1 MQVSVES
8 SEGLE
13 RKIKVVIP
21 AEEYKNTYYKVVR
34 KIGKTN
40 RIPGFRKG
48 KVPDDVVIKQ
58 FGYQVKDE
66 SVNELISK
74 SMYQALNEAKIEN
87 LADSMPLIENIEDT
101 GISNDFAYTFSVEV
115 YPVVDLSEGVDTVE
129 FKKVVGQ
136 ITDEDINKMIDT
148 LCRQQ
153 GSWEASE
160 AEIAK
165 ENLVRIDFEGFK
177 DGQSIEKTKAQNYP
191 IIVGSNR
198 MIPGFEDQ
206 LLGHKVNDEFEF
218 NITFPA
224 DYHAADLAGQ
234 EVLFKVKVNEVM
246 LRKPAELND
255 ELVKSFGVEGSV
267 DAFRADVKKNME
279 RELNQVVFRE
289 NSDEVISKLI
299 AKYGN
304 IELPSREVENM
315 FNNIKKNQKDA
326 DEAKLKESCAN
337 MIKQK
342 IIIGAVC
349 RKYNITPSE
358 ERVNAFIDSIAS
370 AYDQADEFK
379 KALAKN
385 PEQLNNIRNRAMFE
399 QIVDEV
405 LAKGKVT
412 EENKSFY
419 ELVNHN
425 F

>member
-255 ELVKSFGVEGSV
+255 ELVKSFGVEGGV

-315 FNNIKKNQKDA
+315 FNNIKKNQQDA

-385 PEQLNNIRNRAMFE
+385 PEQLNHIRNRAMFE

>member
-206 LLGHKVNDEFEF
+206 LLGHKVNEEFEF

-255 ELVKSFGVEGSV
+255 ELVKSFGVEGGV

-315 FNNIKKNQKDA
+315 FNNIKKNQQDA

>member
-255 ELVKSFGVEGSV
+255 ELVKSFGVEGGV

-337 MIKQK
+337 MIRQK

>member
-218 NITFPA
+218 NITVPT

-255 ELVKSFGVEGSV
+255 ELVKSFGVEGGV

-358 ERVNAFIDSIAS
+358 DRVNAFIDSIAS

>member
-206 LLGHKVNDEFEF
+206 LLGHKVNEEFEF

-255 ELVKSFGVEGSV
+255 ELVKSFGVEGGV

-315 FNNIKKNQKDA
+315 FNNIKKNQQDA

-385 PEQLNNIRNRAMFE
+385 PEQLNHIRNRAMFE

>member
-191 IIVGSNR
+191 IIIGSSR

-255 ELVKSFGVEGSV
+255 ELVKSFGVEGGV

>member
-153 GSWEASE
+153 GSWKASE

-255 ELVKSFGVEGSV
+255 ELVKSFGVEGGV

>member
-255 ELVKSFGVEGSV
+255 ELVKSFGVEGGV

-379 KALAKN
+379 KALANN

>member
-255 ELVKSFGVEGSV
+255 ELVKSFGVEGGV

-315 FNNIKKNQKDA
+315 FNNIKKNQQDA

-385 PEQLNNIRNRAMFE
+385 PEQLNHIRNRAMFE

-412 EENKSFY
+412 EENKSFC

>member
-255 ELVKSFGVEGSV
+255 ELVKSFGVEGGV

>member
-136 ITDEDINKMIDT
+136 ITDEDINKMIET

-255 ELVKSFGVEGSV
+255 ELVKSFGVEGGV

>member
-8 SEGLE
+8 SEGLN

-21 AEEYKNTYYKVVR
+21 AEEYKKTYYAVVR
-34 KIGKTN
+34 KIGKTS

-58 FGYQVKDE
+58 FGYQIKDE
-66 SVNELISK
+66 SVNDIISK

-87 LADSMPLIENIEDT
+87 IADSMPLIESIEDT

-115 YPVVDLSEGVDTVE
+115 YPEVDFSEGVESVE
-129 FKKVVGQ
+129 FKKVVGN
-136 ITDEDINKMIDT
+136 ITEADIDKMIDT

-165 ENLVRIDFEGFK
+165 ENLVRINFEGFK
-177 DGQSIEKTKAQNYP
+177 DGQAIDKTKADNYP
-191 IIVGSNR
+191 IIIGSSR

-206 LLGHKVNDEFEF
+206 LIGHKVNDEFEF

-224 DYHAADLAGQ
+224 DYHAEDLAGV

-246 LRKPAELND
+246 IRKPAELND
-255 ELVKSFGVEGSV
+255 ELVKSFGVDGGV

-289 NSDEVISKLI
+289 NSDEVIGKLV

-304 IELPSREVENM
+304 FELPSREVENL
-315 FNNIKKNQKDA
+315 FNNVKKDQKNA
-326 DEAKLKESCAN
+326 DEAKLKASCEN

-342 IIIGAVC
+342 IVVGAVC
-349 RKYNITPSE
+349 RKYGITLDE
-358 ERVNAFIDSIAS
+358 ARVNAFIDSIAP

-385 PEQLNNIRNRAMFE
+385 PEQLQNIRNRAMFE

-412 EENKSFY
+412 EETKSFY

>member
-191 IIVGSNR
+191 IIIGSSR

-255 ELVKSFGVEGSV
+255 ELVKSFGVEGGV

-315 FNNIKKNQKDA
+315 FNNIKKNQQNA

>member
-255 ELVKSFGVEGSV
+255 ELVKSFGVEGGV

-315 FNNIKKNQKDA
+315 FNNIKKNQQDA

>member
-191 IIVGSNR
+191 IIIGSSR

-255 ELVKSFGVEGSV
+255 ELVKSFGVEGGV

-315 FNNIKKNQKDA
+315 FNNIKKNQQDA

>member
-1 MQVSVES
+1 MTGVQTCA
-8 SEGLE
+8 L
-13 RKIKVVIP
+13 P
-21 AEEYKNTYYKVVR
+21 
-34 KIGKTN
+34 
-40 RIPGFRKG
+40 
-48 KVPDDVVIKQ
+48 
-58 FGYQVKDE
+58 
-66 SVNELISK
+66 IS
-74 SMYQALNEAKIEN
+74 
-87 LADSMPLIENIEDT
+87 LIENIEDT

-255 ELVKSFGVEGSV
+255 ELVKSFGVEGGV

-315 FNNIKKNQKDA
+315 FNNIKKNQQDA

-385 PEQLNNIRNRAMFE
+385 PEQLNHIRNRAMFE

>member
-191 IIVGSNR
+191 IIIGSSR

-255 ELVKSFGVEGSV
+255 ELVKSFGVEGGV

-315 FNNIKKNQKDA
+315 FNNIKKNQQDA

-385 PEQLNNIRNRAMFE
+385 PEQLNHIRNRAMFE